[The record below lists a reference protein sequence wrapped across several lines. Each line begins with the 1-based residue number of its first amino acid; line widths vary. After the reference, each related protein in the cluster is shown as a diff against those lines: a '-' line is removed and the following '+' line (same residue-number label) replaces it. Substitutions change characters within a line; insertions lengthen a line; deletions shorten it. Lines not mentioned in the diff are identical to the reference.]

1 MSKTVSDVALVE
13 ELAKLLNDQ
22 DLSEIEY
29 ETEGLKLRVARG
41 GKVLPPPPFAPVLP
55 QPAAAPCQPAQPAP
69 AAPAPVE
76 KPVGEEVKSPMVGVV
91 YTAPEPN
98 AKPYVSVGDTVSA
111 DQTLFLVEAMKT
123 FNPVKAPRAG
133 KVLSIAVADHQPVE
147 YGEVLLVL
155 E

>member
-1 MSKTVSDVALVE
+1 MSKTISDVSMVE
-13 ELAKLLNDQ
+13 ELAKLLNKH

-29 ETEGLKLRVARG
+29 ENEGLKLRIARG
-41 GKVLPPPPFAPVLP
+41 GKMPPLPPVMPMPQAPAA
-55 QPAAAPCQPAQPAP
+55 QPVPAAPSEKVKTAAAPA
-69 AAPAPVE
+69 
-76 KPVGEEVKSPMVGVV
+76 GEEIKSPMVGVV
-91 YTAPEPN
+91 YASPEPN

-111 DQTLFLVEAMKT
+111 DQTLFLIEAMKT

-147 YGEVLLVL
+147 YGEVLLIL

>member
-41 GKVLPPPPFAPVLP
+41 GKVLPPPPFVPVLP